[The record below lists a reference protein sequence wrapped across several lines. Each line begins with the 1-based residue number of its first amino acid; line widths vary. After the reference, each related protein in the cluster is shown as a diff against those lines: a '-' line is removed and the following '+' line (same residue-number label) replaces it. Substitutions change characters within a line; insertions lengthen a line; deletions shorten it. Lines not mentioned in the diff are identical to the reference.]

1 MISDSQRTTRVIAS
15 IVTGMG
21 AFLTPFL
28 GSAINIALPAIGREF
43 QLNTITIGWI
53 ATVYLLTAV
62 IFLVPIGRLADIY
75 GRKRIFR
82 LGTVIFTLASLAC
95 GFSNS
100 ALMLIA
106 TRILQ
111 GIGSPMIFGTGVA
124 ILTSIYPAGQKGKA
138 IGINTAA
145 VYLGLST
152 GPFLGGL
159 LTQYLGW
166 RSIFFLAGSFG
177 LIAFILVYFY
187 LRDEWAEARGEKFD
201 WQGAFIYGLMIST
214 LMYGFSRLPDRMGFG
229 FIGCGALGSVLFI
242 WWEMRVVNPV
252 LEIRLF
258 RSNTVF
264 ALSNLAALIN
274 YSATFAVGF
283 LLSLYLQYVKYF
295 SPRQAGLLLV
305 IQPLIQTIFSPIT
318 GRFSDKIEPRLV
330 ASAGMGITSLG
341 LLALTFIQSTTPV
354 ALIAGSLF
362 LLGMGFA
369 FFSSPNTNAVM
380 SSVERRFYGVAS
392 GTLGT
397 MRLTGQ
403 MLSLGISLLIIS
415 IYVGQVR
422 ISPDNFP
429 QFLKS
434 IRTAFAFFA
443 GICFIGIL
451 ASLARGKVQPTYH
464 IR

>member
-1 MISDSQRTTRVIAS
+1 MTSDSQRTTRVIAS

-53 ATVYLLTAV
+53 ATVYLLIAV

-82 LGTVIFTLASLAC
+82 LGTLIFTLASLAC
-95 GFSNS
+95 GFATS
-100 ALMLIA
+100 APMLIA

-111 GIGSPMIFGTGVA
+111 GLGSPMIFGTGVA

-166 RSIFFLAGSFG
+166 RSIFFLAGFFG
-177 LIAFILVYFY
+177 LIAFVLVHFY
-187 LRDEWAEARGEKFD
+187 LRDEWAEVQGEKFD
-201 WQGAFIYGLMIST
+201 WQGAVIYGLMVST
-214 LMYGFSRLPDRMGFG
+214 LMYGFSRLPDRMGFS
-229 FIGCGALGSVLFI
+229 FIGCGVLGGILFI

-283 LLSLYLQYVKYF
+283 LLSLYLQYVKNF
-295 SPRQAGLLLV
+295 EPRQAGLLLV
-305 IQPLIQTIFSPIT
+305 IQPLIQTVFSPFT

-330 ASAGMGITSLG
+330 ASTGMGITSLG
-341 LLALTFIQSTTPV
+341 LLALTFIHSTTPIV
-354 ALIAGSLF
+354 LVAGSLF

-451 ASLARGKVQPTYH
+451 ASLARGKVRPTYH
-464 IR
+464 TR